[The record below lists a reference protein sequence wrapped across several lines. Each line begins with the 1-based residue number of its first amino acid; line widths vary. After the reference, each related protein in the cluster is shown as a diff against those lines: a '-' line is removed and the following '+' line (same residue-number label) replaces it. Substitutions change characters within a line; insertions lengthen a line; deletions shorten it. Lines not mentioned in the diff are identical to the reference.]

1 MCCLSRSN
9 GDTVS
14 PSLWVVILTTYLKY
28 YFCIKSAKK
37 VLKIW
42 TYDTCFLCIYCM
54 LICTLWTLNV
64 YMYFF
69 DSIIKSPRI
78 SNAVL
83 LNEPLKEIYN
93 DTTILENEN
102 KNTLP
107 PTKWIWKIFQ
117 SILIEYTIYDF
128 AIWWASI
135 YIIIV
140 PAWYYQPCRNML
152 KETQVTLYVRCHT

>member
-1 MCCLSRSN
+1 
-9 GDTVS
+9 
-14 PSLWVVILTTYLKY
+14 
-28 YFCIKSAKK
+28 
-37 VLKIW
+37 
-42 TYDTCFLCIYCM
+42 M

-93 DTTILENEN
+93 DTTIVENEN

-107 PTKWIWKIFQ
+107 PTK
-117 SILIEYTIYDF
+117 
-128 AIWWASI
+128 
-135 YIIIV
+135 
-140 PAWYYQPCRNML
+140 
-152 KETQVTLYVRCHT
+152 